1 MRRLAFISLTISGSV
16 LLLFLVNL
24 LLFNYVPSYH
34 DALEMAVAGDSQIPM
49 VVIDENNEAVVIRRD
64 EMTFGNSKASNA
76 LSVLDTTEI
85 GIDESVPL
93 SGTIDSSAQELEDEM
108 VSGQQA
114 EKDDADQKK
123 HSGTGKEDAKAQE
136 KCEKRVVDKKYY
148 EDCGSDKGY
157 WVITYEDGTTSI
169 EK

>member
-16 LLLFLVNL
+16 LLLFLANL

-64 EMTFGNSKASNA
+64 EMTFGNSKASKA

-108 VSGQQA
+108 VSGQQKKMIQIRRNSQA
-114 EKDDADQKK
+114 LEKKMLRPRK
-123 HSGTGKEDAKAQE
+123 NAKNA
-136 KCEKRVVDKKYY
+136 
-148 EDCGSDKGY
+148 
-157 WVITYEDGTTSI
+157 
-169 EK
+169 

>member
-64 EMTFGNSKASNA
+64 EMTFENEKASKALN
-76 LSVLDTTEI
+76 VLETTDLENE
-85 GIDESVPL
+85 ESVPL
-93 SGTIDSSAQELEDEM
+93 SGTIDKDVYNLENEKMAGQDPEEEDTDRKKQEGSLE
-108 VSGQQA
+108 
-114 EKDDADQKK
+114 
-123 HSGTGKEDAKAQE
+123 EDAKTQE
-136 KCEKRVVDKKYY
+136 KCEKRIVDKKYY
-148 EDCGSDKGY
+148 EDCGSDSGY

>member
-16 LLLFLVNL
+16 LLLFLANL

-64 EMTFGNSKASNA
+64 EMTFGNSKASKA
-76 LSVLDTTEI
+76 PSVLDTTEI
-85 GIDESVPL
+85 GIDDSVPL

-114 EKDDADQKK
+114 EKDDAKV
-123 HSGTGKEDAKAQE
+123 QE